1 MHSRI
6 FQISKYPIKQKEY
19 FDTSRYDYG
28 EHEGFVGEIADY
40 VDNGNDR
47 LSDIQW
53 FKECYGTSLEF
64 ISKDKF
70 KVIDKRNYF
79 KGRVEAFFEN
89 IKELQNVKEDDFIQ
103 GSKIPM
109 LMCLT
114 ESIYRDRFGFY
125 IDRDDTLKSGEYDE
139 FFGPMDD
146 FMRDAEE
153 GEEYYIGN
161 TIDYHY

>member
-6 FQISKYPIKQKEY
+6 FQVSRYPINKEEY
-19 FDTSRYDYG
+19 FGEDRYYDG
-28 EHEGFVGEIADY
+28 EHNYFVREIADY

-64 ISKDKF
+64 ISEDKF

-79 KGRVEAFFEN
+79 KGRVEAFLKN
-89 IKELQNVKEDDFIQ
+89 VKELQDIKEDDFIQ
-103 GSKIPM
+103 GNKIPM
-109 LMCLT
+109 LMHLT
-114 ESIYRDRFGFY
+114 ESIYRDRFDFY
-125 IDRDDTLKSGEYDE
+125 IDRDDTMKSGEYDE

-146 FMRDAEE
+146 FIRNAEE

-161 TIDYHY
+161 TIDYHF